1 MTNDTPTLCTPPD
14 PSVSGWWWL
23 HDGYDVDGPRARQW
37 NPDPTYDGG
46 GWWSVWA
53 CEPCSPEEVVG
64 PVTPHAE
71 VEALRAEIQRLRAT
85 IEIVH
90 YKLGTGGWALPLI
103 LRDMQDALNG
113 QSDAATRALLR
124 EIGLLRAEGTAL
136 IQILFA
142 LPKGTLVVPPS
153 AQTAIHNAILAASA
167 PAPEDK

>member
-23 HDGYDVDGPRARQW
+23 HDGYDDDGPRARQW

-71 VEALRAEIQRLRAT
+71 VEALRAEIQRLRA
-85 IEIVH
+85 
-90 YKLGTGGWALPLI
+90 ALQAVKDAAAYADGSLTDCGNI
-103 LRDMQDALNG
+103 TSNALNG
-113 QSDAATRALLR
+113 
-124 EIGLLRAEGTAL
+124 GTT
-136 IQILFA
+136 
-142 LPKGTLVVPPS
+142 P
-153 AQTAIHNAILAASA
+153 
-167 PAPEDK
+167 

>member
-1 MTNDTPTLCTPPD
+1 MTDTPALCIPPD

-23 HDGYDVDGPRARQW
+23 
-37 NPDPTYDGG
+37 
-46 GWWSVWA
+46 
-53 CEPCSPEEVVG
+53 G
-64 PVTPHAE
+64 PVDDNGDAFPLWWDADAECWDAGDMPLDDWRILGPVNPNAE
-71 VEALRAEIQRLRAT
+71 VELLLLRMENVRLRAT

>member
-1 MTNDTPTLCTPPD
+1 MSDPTDAPTPCIPPD
-14 PSVSGWWWL
+14 PSVGGWWWL
-23 HDGYDVDGPRARQW
+23 GYADKNNEFPLWWEADGKYWENGFDAERATAYGYRIL
-37 NPDPTYDGG
+37 
-46 GWWSVWA
+46 
-53 CEPCSPEEVVG
+53 G

-71 VEALRAEIQRLRAT
+71 VEALRAENARLRAT

-136 IQILFA
+136 TQILFA

>member
-1 MTNDTPTLCTPPD
+1 MSDPTDTPSLCIPPD
-14 PSVSGWWWL
+14 PSVSGWW
-23 HDGYDVDGPRARQW
+23 HVITDEKSNDGREVAEW
-37 NPDPTYDGG
+37 MTYGG
-46 GWWSVWA
+46 LCTPHWRSRGTVLSIL
-53 CEPCSPEEVVG
+53 G

-136 IQILFA
+136 TQILFA